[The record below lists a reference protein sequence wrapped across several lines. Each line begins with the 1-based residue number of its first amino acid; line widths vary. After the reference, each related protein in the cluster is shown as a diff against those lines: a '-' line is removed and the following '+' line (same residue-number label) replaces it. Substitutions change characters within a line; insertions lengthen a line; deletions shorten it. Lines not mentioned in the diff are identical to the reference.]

1 MQKKITTIEFAEMKK
16 RNEKITMLTAYDYPV
31 AKALD
36 NAGIDSLLVGDTLGM
51 VVYGYDSTLPVT
63 VEDMVR
69 HTQAVARGA
78 KRALVV
84 TDLPFMSFGTPEDA
98 LKNAGT
104 IMKFGNADAVKIEGG
119 REREKAVKLMIE
131 AGIPV
136 MGHIGL
142 TPQYM
147 HQFGGFKVQGK
158 SAEAANRLVEDALI
172 LQEAGAFS
180 IVLET
185 IPWKIAKEITAKLRI
200 PTIGIGAGVHCDGQ
214 VLVSMD
220 MMGFLDTSN
229 FKFLKKY
236 ANVYE
241 TMMQSGK
248 AYIDDVKKGEYPTT
262 SHSYDISDEEYNAFM
277 EKLKKKN

>member
-36 NAGIDSLLVGDTLGM
+36 NAGIDSLLVGDSLGM
-51 VVYGYDSTLPVT
+51 VVYGYDSTLPVP

-158 SAEAANRLVEDALI
+158 KPEAQTGL
-172 LQEAGAFS
+172 
-180 IVLET
+180 
-185 IPWKIAKEITAKLRI
+185 
-200 PTIGIGAGVHCDGQ
+200 
-214 VLVSMD
+214 
-220 MMGFLDTSN
+220 
-229 FKFLKKY
+229 
-236 ANVYE
+236 
-241 TMMQSGK
+241 
-248 AYIDDVKKGEYPTT
+248 
-262 SHSYDISDEEYNAFM
+262 
-277 EKLKKKN
+277 